1 MTAKEEDFENTRRPF
16 DLNEMALAVK
26 LHKNSGCIKTHMLCI
41 QKMPMPFEA
50 LIYSSSALLD
60 GGI

>member
-26 LHKNSGCIKTHMLCI
+26 LHKNSGCIKIRLMCI
-41 QKMPMPFEA
+41 QKMPM
-50 LIYSSSALLD
+50 LLRP
-60 GGI
+60 